1 MVAPATMQTQ
11 TFTHAGQGDATDEF
25 HLWRQQKFHAKANTQ
40 CIRFL
45 SRCIVCY
52 RSLKVG
58 RTTKDSNVSNKYI
71 NFTELLQHFVSMQDK
86 HHKHKQAARAMTLL
100 EKSMM
105 TLNT

>member
-25 HLWRQQKFHAKANTQ
+25 HLWRRQKFHAKANTQ

-52 RSLKVG
+52 SGLKVG
-58 RTTKDSNVSNKYI
+58 KTTKDSKYI

-86 HHKHKQAARAMTLL
+86 HHQHKQAARAMMLL